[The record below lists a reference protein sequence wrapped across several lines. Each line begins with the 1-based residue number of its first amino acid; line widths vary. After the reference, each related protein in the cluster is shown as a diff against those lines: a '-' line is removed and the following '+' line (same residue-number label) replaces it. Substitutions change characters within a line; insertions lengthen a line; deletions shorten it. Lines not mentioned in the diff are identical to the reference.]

1 MLADSAG
8 RHVVL
13 VSGPPAA
20 GKSAIAGPLAAELG
34 FALIA
39 KDRIKETLHDALGH
53 PAEADIEWS
62 GRLGAAAME
71 LLWALAA
78 DAPAVVLD
86 ANFWP
91 DDPRPPARLRALSA
105 EPVEVHCQCPVSD
118 CMRRYADRAPSRH
131 PVHADVVRTVA
142 EEAFARSARPMALG
156 PVIAVDTT
164 RPVNIQAVAADVRR
178 VLRVGQPLASRGGE
192 SVSA

>member
-1 MLADSAG
+1 VLTDTAG
-8 RHVVL
+8 RRVVL

-20 GKSAIAGPLAAELG
+20 GKSAIAGPLATELG

-39 KDRIKETLHDALGH
+39 KDRIKETLHDALGQS
-53 PAEADIEWS
+53 AEADLDWS
-62 GRLGAAAME
+62 RTLGAAAME

-91 DDPRPPARLRALSA
+91 DDPRPHARLRALSA

-118 CMRRYADRAPSRH
+118 CMRRYAERAPSRH
-131 PVHADVVRTVA
+131 PVHADGARTVP

-164 RPVNIQAVAADVRR
+164 RPVSIQAVAADVRR
-178 VLRVGQPLASRGGE
+178 VLRGSAPLGSRGGE
-192 SVSA
+192 PVSA